1 MKKESLNRFIEKYSL
16 GGNINSVVM
25 ECTGGKL
32 NTRFITD
39 DKSLLGELT
48 LDKFGFEDC
57 IIGIGS
63 TDQLTKLLSV
73 LGTDVDLSLTKV
85 ENEGDK
91 KAISMAI
98 SDSSATVSYMLS
110 DTSVINKP
118 PNLKELPN
126 FDIKVKVDKQFMD
139 TFVKGK
145 NALPDVDSFTVITDD
160 SNVNLVIGYSSIN
173 TNRVTIPVQ
182 TTEHSNV
189 DKISFSAK
197 LLKDLLVANKEC
209 ESAELEISS
218 KGLARINFSI
228 DDYTAQYYMV
238 AIDEVD

>member
-16 GGNINSVVM
+16 GGNINSVVL
-25 ECTGGKL
+25 ECDKGKL

-57 IIGIGS
+57 SIGIGS

-73 LGTDVDLSLTKV
+73 LGTDVELSLTKV
-85 ENEGDK
+85 ENDGDN

-98 SDSSATVSYMLS
+98 SDSAATVSYMLS

-118 PNLKELPN
+118 PNLKELPD

-173 TNRVTIPVQ
+173 TNRIKFDIESKGCTDMAI
-182 TTEHSNV
+182 TC
-189 DKISFSAK
+189 FSSSLFK
-197 LLKDLLVANKEC
+197 EILQANKDA
-209 ESAELEISS
+209 ESGKLEISS
-218 KGLARINFSI
+218 AGLARVTFKGK
-228 DDYTAQYYMV
+228 DYSSTYYLV
-238 AIDEVD
+238 QLQTS

>member
-16 GGNINSVVM
+16 GGNINSVVL
-25 ECTGGKL
+25 ECGNGKL

-57 IIGIGS
+57 TIGIGS

-110 DTSVINKP
+110 DTSVIIKP
-118 PNLKELPN
+118 PTLKE
-126 FDIKVKVDKQFMD
+126 
-139 TFVKGK
+139 
-145 NALPDVDSFTVITDD
+145 
-160 SNVNLVIGYSSIN
+160 
-173 TNRVTIPVQ
+173 
-182 TTEHSNV
+182 
-189 DKISFSAK
+189 
-197 LLKDLLVANKEC
+197 
-209 ESAELEISS
+209 
-218 KGLARINFSI
+218 
-228 DDYTAQYYMV
+228 
-238 AIDEVD
+238 